1 MAISVLRRMVDN
13 TVLSRVSSTAMKSST
28 SMDSAEHKKT
38 RHKLKK
44 LLTGRPT
51 LQTVKDKGYIKGAK
65 EQQQHSK
72 CFRFHFFCGKLKRCY
87 KQQRFGNVMTAVK
100 KHTSVLFF
108 LPFKVRAVH
117 LDASRELWCVSC
129 YLFYF

>member
-13 TVLSRVSSTAMKSST
+13 TVLSRVSSTAMKPST

-65 EQQQHSK
+65 ETTATLEMFSVSFLLWKVEKMLQATKVWKCDDSSK
-72 CFRFHFFCGKLKRCY
+72 EAHISAFF
-87 KQQRFGNVMTAVK
+87 F
-100 KHTSVLFF
+100 
-108 LPFKVRAVH
+108 
-117 LDASRELWCVSC
+117 
-129 YLFYF
+129 